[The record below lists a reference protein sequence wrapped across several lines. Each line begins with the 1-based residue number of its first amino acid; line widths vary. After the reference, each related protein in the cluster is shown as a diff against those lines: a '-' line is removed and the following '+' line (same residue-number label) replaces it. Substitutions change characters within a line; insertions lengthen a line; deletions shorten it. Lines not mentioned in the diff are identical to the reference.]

1 MSASTEIISQPQRL
15 ANAFT
20 DLVRDELTVEELIE
34 LRARNEAYT
43 GSLTCASH
51 EYLDANDMMAMAFRS
66 VLGRARDDSSASD
79 AELWDAAWLLAKDSQ
94 FKRHME
100 LIQNAKG
107 DPAYAYSIHG
117 MAIEDPYLSECGR
130 FQADPAKDYGLMPQ
144 EAAELVEAN
153 ARLAR
158 ETAAK
163 WQSVRKRYPKLETY
177 HTGGGC
183 TALRLECAGESYIL
197 ITDAED
203 ARLPSES
210 ATEVAAG
217 RYAASGDTWIEAEIV
232 PLDALSGWID
242 NAVSAA
248 ANPQNVGDYF
258 VVKLGEAPSDE
269 SLHTLPIDVPC
280 GEDCRKVIDAAVAL
294 IEHIRAA
301 LGRDGRILL
310 GTRVILHT
318 PESVVVAIA
327 SQVIGVYWRG

>member
-1 MSASTEIISQPQRL
+1 MSAPTQVALPQRL
-15 ANAFT
+15 ADAFI
-20 DLVRDELTVEELIE
+20 DLIRDELTVEELID

-51 EYLDANDMMAMAFRS
+51 EYLDATDRMALAFRS

-79 AELWDAAWLLAKDSQ
+79 TELWDAAWLLAKEVQ
-94 FKRHME
+94 FKRPMQ
-100 LIQNAKG
+100 LIKNAKG
-107 DPAYAYSIHG
+107 DPAYAYSIRG
-117 MAIEDPYLSECGR
+117 MAIEDPYVSECGR

-158 ETAAK
+158 AAAAK
-163 WQSVRKRYPKLETY
+163 WQSVRERYPKLETY

-183 TALRLECAGESYIL
+183 MALRLECAGESYIL

-203 ARLPSES
+203 AQLPGES

-217 RYAASGDTWIEAEIV
+217 RYAASGDTWIEAETV
-232 PLDALSGWID
+232 SLDALSGWID
-242 NAVSAA
+242 KAVSAA

-258 VVKLGEAPSDE
+258 VVKLGEAPGDD
-269 SLHTLPIDVPC
+269 SLYTLAIDAPC

-310 GTRVILHT
+310 GTRVILWT
-318 PESVVVAIA
+318 PERVVVAIA
-327 SQVIGVYWRG
+327 SQVIGVYWHG

>member
-1 MSASTEIISQPQRL
+1 MSAPAQVALPQRL
-15 ANAFT
+15 ADAFT
-20 DLVRDELTVEELIE
+20 DLVRDELTVEELLE

-51 EYLDANDMMAMAFRS
+51 EYLDATDRMALAFRA

-79 AELWDAAWLLAKDSQ
+79 TELWDAGWRLAKEAQ
-94 FKRHME
+94 FKRPLQLME
-100 LIQNAKG
+100 NAEG
-107 DPAYAYSIHG
+107 EPAYTYSIRG
-117 MAIEDPYLSECGR
+117 MAIEDPYLSECGQ
-130 FQADPAKDYGLMPQ
+130 FKADPAKDYGLMPQ

-183 TALRLECAGESYIL
+183 MALRLECAGESYIL
-197 ITDAED
+197 ITDAD
-203 ARLPSES
+203 GARLPGKR
-210 ATEVAAG
+210 ATEVAVG
-217 RYAASGDTWIEAEIV
+217 RYAASGDTWSDAETV
-232 PLDALSGWID
+232 SLDALSGWID
-242 NAVSAA
+242 NAVSEA

-269 SLHTLPIDVPC
+269 SLHTLPIDAPC

-327 SQVIGVYWRG
+327 SQVIGVYWHG